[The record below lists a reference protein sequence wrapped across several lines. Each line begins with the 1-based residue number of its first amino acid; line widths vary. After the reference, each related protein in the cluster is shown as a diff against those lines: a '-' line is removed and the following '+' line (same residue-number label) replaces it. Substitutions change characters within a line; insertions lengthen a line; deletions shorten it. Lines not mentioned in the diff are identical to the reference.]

1 MDLGLNGKNAI
12 ITGGSDGIGL
22 AAAISLSKEGA
33 NVAILARTQ
42 EKLDNA
48 VTEIKRDAKG
58 KVLAISTDV
67 REESSVISSI
77 NKVKDEFGKI
87 DILVNNA
94 ALYGSLGTGRFDTLD
109 DKDWDDCMDVNV
121 NGIWRCSKAV
131 INSMRENKSGSIIN
145 ISSLA
150 ALAGLPYA
158 LHYST
163 SKAAVIGMTRAMA
176 RELGKDWIRVNA
188 VGPSAVLTEGTKEF
202 FGENLERATEVIASG
217 QSLQRNLVP
226 EDLTGT
232 ILYLASDDSKFVTG
246 QTIMVDGGTVFL

>member
-1 MDLGLNGKNAI
+1 
-12 ITGGSDGIGL
+12 
-22 AAAISLSKEGA
+22 
-33 NVAILARTQ
+33 
-42 EKLDNA
+42 
-48 VTEIKRDAKG
+48 
-58 KVLAISTDV
+58 
-67 REESSVISSI
+67 
-77 NKVKDEFGKI
+77 
-87 DILVNNA
+87 
-94 ALYGSLGTGRFDTLD
+94 
-109 DKDWDDCMDVNV
+109 
-121 NGIWRCSKAV
+121 
-131 INSMRENKSGSIIN
+131 MRENKSGSIIN

-202 FGENLERATEVIASG
+202 FGEKLERATEVIASG
-217 QSLQRNLVP
+217 QSLKRSLVP

>member
-1 MDLGLNGKNAI
+1 MGSSLKEKVAIVTGASRGLGKEYAKA
-12 ITGGSDGIGL
+12 L
-22 AAAISLSKEGA
+22 AAAGAHVIAADINDCKE
-33 NVAILARTQ
+33 T
-42 EKLDNA
+42 
-48 VTEIKRDAKG
+48 VTEIQNSGHR
-58 KVLAISTDV
+58 AIGIKLDV
-67 REESSVISSI
+67 RDQDSCHDMA
-77 NKVKDEFGKI
+77 KVAIAEFGKI
-87 DILVNNA
+87 DILINNA
-94 ALYGSLGTGRFDTLD
+94 ALYGSLSTGRFDKLD
-109 DKDWDDCMDVNV
+109 ENDWNDCMDVNV

-131 INSMRENKSGSIIN
+131 INSMKENKSGSIIN

-202 FGENLERATEVIASG
+202 FGEKLEKAAEVIASG
-217 QSLQRNLVP
+217 QSLKRNLVP
-226 EDLTGT
+226 EDLVGT

>member
-1 MDLGLNGKNAI
+1 
-12 ITGGSDGIGL
+12 
-22 AAAISLSKEGA
+22 
-33 NVAILARTQ
+33 
-42 EKLDNA
+42 
-48 VTEIKRDAKG
+48 
-58 KVLAISTDV
+58 
-67 REESSVISSI
+67 
-77 NKVKDEFGKI
+77 
-87 DILVNNA
+87 
-94 ALYGSLGTGRFDTLD
+94 
-109 DKDWDDCMDVNV
+109 
-121 NGIWRCSKAV
+121 
-131 INSMRENKSGSIIN
+131 MRENKSGSIIN

-202 FGENLERATEVIASG
+202 FGEKLERATEVIASG

>member
-1 MDLGLNGKNAI
+1 MGANLKEKVAIVTGASRGLGKEYAKA
-12 ITGGSDGIGL
+12 L
-22 AAAISLSKEGA
+22 AAAGAQVIAADINDCAETVEEITSLEGDAIS
-33 NVAILARTQ
+33 I
-42 EKLDNA
+42 KLD
-48 VTEIKRDAKG
+48 VRDQQSCHDMTNT
-58 KVLAISTDV
+58 AISQ
-67 REESSVISSI
+67 
-77 NKVKDEFGKI
+77 FGKI

-94 ALYGSLGTGRFDTLD
+94 ALYGSLGIGRFDKLD
-109 DKDWDDCMDVNV
+109 EKDWDDCMDVNV

-202 FGENLERATEVIASG
+202 FGEKLDRATEVIASN

-226 EDLTGT
+226 EDLVGT
-232 ILYLASDDSKFVTG
+232 ILYLASDDAKFVTG

>member
-1 MDLGLNGKNAI
+1 MGANLKDKVAIVTGASRGLGREYAKA
-12 ITGGSDGIGL
+12 L
-22 AAAISLSKEGA
+22 AAAGA
-33 NVAILARTQ
+33 QVIAADIKDCAETVEEITSAEHSAIGIEL
-42 EKLDNA
+42 
-48 VTEIKRDAKG
+48 
-58 KVLAISTDV
+58 DV
-67 REESSVISSI
+67 RDQESCRNMANTAVSH
-77 NKVKDEFGKI
+77 FGKI

-188 VGPSAVLTEGTKEF
+188 VGPGPINTPMLSDPTEGNPEQFGGMVPMQRIGTPKEISDAVLWLF
-202 FGENLERATEVIASG
+202 SP
-217 QSLQRNLVP
+217 QSS
-226 EDLTGT
+226 
-232 ILYLASDDSKFVTG
+232 YVTG
-246 QTIMVDGGTVFL
+246 HTLMIDGGFCAQ

>member
-1 MDLGLNGKNAI
+1 
-12 ITGGSDGIGL
+12 
-22 AAAISLSKEGA
+22 
-33 NVAILARTQ
+33 
-42 EKLDNA
+42 
-48 VTEIKRDAKG
+48 
-58 KVLAISTDV
+58 
-67 REESSVISSI
+67 
-77 NKVKDEFGKI
+77 
-87 DILVNNA
+87 
-94 ALYGSLGTGRFDTLD
+94 
-109 DKDWDDCMDVNV
+109 
-121 NGIWRCSKAV
+121 
-131 INSMRENKSGSIIN
+131 MRENTSGSIIN

-202 FGENLERATEVIASG
+202 FGEKLERATEVIASG

>member
-1 MDLGLNGKNAI
+1 MGANLKEKVAI
-12 ITGGSDGIGL
+12 VTGGSRGLGREYAKAL
-22 AAAISLSKEGA
+22 AAAGA
-33 NVAILARTQ
+33 QVIAADIKDCTKTVEEITSAEHSAIGI
-42 EKLDNA
+42 KLDVRDQESCQNMANTA
-48 VTEIKRDAKG
+48 V
-58 KVLAISTDV
+58 SH
-67 REESSVISSI
+67 
-77 NKVKDEFGKI
+77 FGKI

-202 FGENLERATEVIASG
+202 FGEKLERAAEVIASG

>member
-1 MDLGLNGKNAI
+1 
-12 ITGGSDGIGL
+12 
-22 AAAISLSKEGA
+22 
-33 NVAILARTQ
+33 
-42 EKLDNA
+42 
-48 VTEIKRDAKG
+48 
-58 KVLAISTDV
+58 
-67 REESSVISSI
+67 
-77 NKVKDEFGKI
+77 
-87 DILVNNA
+87 
-94 ALYGSLGTGRFDTLD
+94 
-109 DKDWDDCMDVNV
+109 MDVNV
-121 NGIWRCSKAV
+121 NGIWRCSKSV

-202 FGENLERATEVIASG
+202 FGEKLERATEVIASG

>member
-1 MDLGLNGKNAI
+1 MGANLKEKVAIVTGASRGLGKEYAKA
-12 ITGGSDGIGL
+12 L
-22 AAAISLSKEGA
+22 AAAGAQVIAADINDCAETVEEITSLEGDAIS
-33 NVAILARTQ
+33 I
-42 EKLDNA
+42 KLD
-48 VTEIKRDAKG
+48 VRDQQSCHDMANT
-58 KVLAISTDV
+58 AISQ
-67 REESSVISSI
+67 
-77 NKVKDEFGKI
+77 FGKI

-94 ALYGSLGTGRFDTLD
+94 ALYGSLGIGRFDKLD
-109 DKDWDDCMDVNV
+109 EKDWDDCMDVNV

-163 SKAAVIGMTRAMA
+163 SKAAVIGMTHAMA

-202 FGENLERATEVIASG
+202 FGEKLDRATEVIASN

-226 EDLTGT
+226 EDLVGT
-232 ILYLASDDSKFVTG
+232 ILYLASDDAKFVTG

>member
-1 MDLGLNGKNAI
+1 MGANLKEKVAIVTGASRGLGKEYAKA
-12 ITGGSDGIGL
+12 L
-22 AAAISLSKEGA
+22 AAAGAQVIAADINDCAETVEEITSLEGD
-33 NVAILARTQ
+33 AIGI
-42 EKLDNA
+42 KLD
-48 VTEIKRDAKG
+48 VRDQQSCHDMAST
-58 KVLAISTDV
+58 AIS
-67 REESSVISSI
+67 R
-77 NKVKDEFGKI
+77 FGKI

-94 ALYGSLGTGRFDTLD
+94 ALYGSLGIGRFDKLD
-109 DKDWDDCMDVNV
+109 EKDWDDCMDVNV

-202 FGENLERATEVIASG
+202 FGEKLDRATEVIASN

-226 EDLTGT
+226 EDLVGT
-232 ILYLASDDSKFVTG
+232 ILYLASDDAKFVTG
-246 QTIMVDGGTVFL
+246 PTIMVDGGTVFL

>member
-1 MDLGLNGKNAI
+1 MGANLKEKVAIVTGASRGLGKEYAKA
-12 ITGGSDGIGL
+12 L
-22 AAAISLSKEGA
+22 AAAGAQVIAADINDCAETVEEITSLEGD
-33 NVAILARTQ
+33 AIGI
-42 EKLDNA
+42 KLD
-48 VTEIKRDAKG
+48 VRDQQSCHDMAST
-58 KVLAISTDV
+58 AIS
-67 REESSVISSI
+67 R
-77 NKVKDEFGKI
+77 FGKI

-94 ALYGSLGTGRFDTLD
+94 ALYGSLGIGRFDKLD
-109 DKDWDDCMDVNV
+109 EKDWDDCMDVNV

-202 FGENLERATEVIASG
+202 FGEKLDRATEVIASN

-226 EDLTGT
+226 EDLVGT

>member
-1 MDLGLNGKNAI
+1 MGSSLKEKVAIVTGASRGLGKEYAKA
-12 ITGGSDGIGL
+12 L
-22 AAAISLSKEGA
+22 AAAGAHVIAADINDCTETISEIKSSEHNAISIKLDVRDQDSCHDMA
-33 NVAILARTQ
+33 NVAIA
-42 EKLDNA
+42 
-48 VTEIKRDAKG
+48 
-58 KVLAISTDV
+58 
-67 REESSVISSI
+67 
-77 NKVKDEFGKI
+77 EFGKI
-87 DILVNNA
+87 DILINNA
-94 ALYGSLGTGRFDTLD
+94 ALYGSLSTGRFDKLD
-109 DKDWDDCMDVNV
+109 ENDWNDCMDVNV

-131 INSMRENKSGSIIN
+131 INSMKENKSGSIIN

-202 FGENLERATEVIASG
+202 FGEKLEKAAEVIASG
-217 QSLQRNLVP
+217 QSLKRNLVP
-226 EDLTGT
+226 EDLVGT

>member
-1 MDLGLNGKNAI
+1 MGSSLKEKVAIVTGASRGLGKEYAKA
-12 ITGGSDGIGL
+12 L
-22 AAAISLSKEGA
+22 AAAGAHVIAADINDCAETISEIKSSEHSVISIKLDVRDQDSCHDMA
-33 NVAILARTQ
+33 NVAIA
-42 EKLDNA
+42 
-48 VTEIKRDAKG
+48 
-58 KVLAISTDV
+58 
-67 REESSVISSI
+67 
-77 NKVKDEFGKI
+77 EFGKI
-87 DILVNNA
+87 DILINNA
-94 ALYGSLGTGRFDTLD
+94 ALYGSLSTGRFDKLD
-109 DKDWDDCMDVNV
+109 ENDWNDCMDVNV

-131 INSMRENKSGSIIN
+131 INSMKENKSGSIIN

-202 FGENLERATEVIASG
+202 FGEKLEKAAEVIASG
-217 QSLQRNLVP
+217 QSLKRNLVP
-226 EDLTGT
+226 EDLVGT

>member
-1 MDLGLNGKNAI
+1 MGANLKEKVAIVTGASRGLGKEYAKA
-12 ITGGSDGIGL
+12 L
-22 AAAISLSKEGA
+22 AAAGAQVIAADINDCAETVEEITSLEGDAIS
-33 NVAILARTQ
+33 I
-42 EKLDNA
+42 KLD
-48 VTEIKRDAKG
+48 VRDQQSCHDMANT
-58 KVLAISTDV
+58 AISQ
-67 REESSVISSI
+67 
-77 NKVKDEFGKI
+77 FGKI

-94 ALYGSLGTGRFDTLD
+94 ALYGSLGIGRFDKLD
-109 DKDWDDCMDVNV
+109 EKDWDDCMDVNV

-202 FGENLERATEVIASG
+202 FGEKLDRATEVIASN

-226 EDLTGT
+226 EDLVGT

>member
-1 MDLGLNGKNAI
+1 M
-12 ITGGSDGIGL
+12 
-22 AAAISLSKEGA
+22 
-33 NVAILARTQ
+33 
-42 EKLDNA
+42 
-48 VTEIKRDAKG
+48 
-58 KVLAISTDV
+58 
-67 REESSVISSI
+67 SI
-77 NKVKDEFGKI
+77 DE
-87 DILVNNA
+87 
-94 ALYGSLGTGRFDTLD
+94 
-109 DKDWDDCMDVNV
+109 
-121 NGIWRCSKAV
+121 
-131 INSMRENKSGSIIN
+131 NSMRENKSGSIIN

-202 FGENLERATEVIASG
+202 FGEKLERATEVIASG

>member
-1 MDLGLNGKNAI
+1 MDELNSRSIAATGLVADV
-12 ITGGSDGIGL
+12 TQQDE
-22 AAAISLSKEGA
+22 ISAQIDRYE
-33 NVAILARTQ
+33 ART
-42 EKLDNA
+42 
-48 VTEIKRDAKG
+48 G
-58 KVLAISTDV
+58 P
-67 REESSVISSI
+67 
-77 NKVKDEFGKI
+77 I

-202 FGENLERATEVIASG
+202 FGEKLERATEVIASG

>member
-1 MDLGLNGKNAI
+1 MGANLKEKVAIVTGASRGLGKEYAKA
-12 ITGGSDGIGL
+12 L
-22 AAAISLSKEGA
+22 AAAGAQVIAADINDCAETVEEITSLEGD
-33 NVAILARTQ
+33 AIGI
-42 EKLDNA
+42 KLDVRDQQSCHDMANA
-48 VTEIKRDAKG
+48 
-58 KVLAISTDV
+58 AIS
-67 REESSVISSI
+67 R
-77 NKVKDEFGKI
+77 FGKI

-94 ALYGSLGTGRFDTLD
+94 ALYGSLGIGRFDKLD
-109 DKDWDDCMDVNV
+109 EKDWDDCMDVNV

-202 FGENLERATEVIASG
+202 FGEKLDRATEVIASN

-226 EDLTGT
+226 EDLVGT

>member
-1 MDLGLNGKNAI
+1 MGANLKEKVAIVTGASRGLGKEYAKA
-12 ITGGSDGIGL
+12 L
-22 AAAISLSKEGA
+22 AAAGAQVIAADINDCAETVEEITSLEGD
-33 NVAILARTQ
+33 AIGI
-42 EKLDNA
+42 KLD
-48 VTEIKRDAKG
+48 VRDQQSCHDMAST
-58 KVLAISTDV
+58 AIS
-67 REESSVISSI
+67 R
-77 NKVKDEFGKI
+77 FGKI

-94 ALYGSLGTGRFDTLD
+94 ALYGSLGIGRFDKLD
-109 DKDWDDCMDVNV
+109 EKDWDDCMDVNV

-202 FGENLERATEVIASG
+202 FGEKLDRATEVIASN

-226 EDLTGT
+226 EDLVGT

-246 QTIMVDGGTVFL
+246 QTRMVDGGTVFL

>member
-1 MDLGLNGKNAI
+1 MGANLKEKVAIVTGASRGLGKEYAKA
-12 ITGGSDGIGL
+12 L
-22 AAAISLSKEGA
+22 AAAGAQVIAADINDCAETVEEITSLEGD
-33 NVAILARTQ
+33 AIGI
-42 EKLDNA
+42 KLD
-48 VTEIKRDAKG
+48 VRDQQSCHDMAST
-58 KVLAISTDV
+58 AIS
-67 REESSVISSI
+67 R
-77 NKVKDEFGKI
+77 FGKI

-94 ALYGSLGTGRFDTLD
+94 ALYGSLGIGRFDKLD
-109 DKDWDDCMDVNV
+109 EKDWDDCMDVNV

-202 FGENLERATEVIASG
+202 FGEKLDRATEVIASN

-226 EDLTGT
+226 EDLVGT
-232 ILYLASDDSKFVTG
+232 ILYLASDDAKFVTG